1 MTHFFT
7 HRLPLLSG
15 SLTNLIIM
23 FYTQMIDW
31 LIIISFSNNKS
42 EIEVLTAATDL
53 LLGFASL
60 NSRRKSSLW
69 HRTLRNQLKTV
80 KKRKKQWGKWEVLQE
95 DEESAWRSLRFV
107 WVLRRRLLL
116 PSSCFQ
122 SEIKKK
128 NRGEWSSADLG
139 FLRKMESG
147 TSGRCSSLQLSIGR
161 LSSRVLW
168 TRVKNR

>member
-128 NRGEWSSADLG
+128 IEVS
-139 FLRKMESG
+139 EV
-147 TSGRCSSLQLSIGR
+147 LQILDFWEKWRAEPLVGARRFSFR
-161 LSSRVLW
+161 LAAFHLEFCEQE
-168 TRVKNR
+168 